1 MIMNG
6 KLAAIRE
13 CDCEEDLNYF
23 FKVFDWD
30 KKYEHM
36 ARALKEAMGGTFF
49 DLPKEPEK
57 QYETLKSIFLN
68 GSWRIPYKIQHLKN
82 TINEVF

>member
-23 FKVFDWD
+23 FKVFGWD
-30 KKYEHM
+30 RKEHM
-36 ARALKEAMGGTFF
+36 AQALKEAMGGTFF
-49 DLPKEPEK
+49 DLPKEAEK
-57 QYETLKSIFLN
+57 RYEVLKLIFLD
-68 GSWRIPYKIQHLKN
+68 GSWRTPYKIQQLKK

>member
-23 FKVFDWD
+23 FKVFGWD
-30 KKYEHM
+30 KKYEYM
-36 ARALKEAMGGTFF
+36 AQALKEAMGGTFF
-49 DLPKEPEK
+49 DLPNL
-57 QYETLKSIFLN
+57 YF
-68 GSWRIPYKIQHLKN
+68 
-82 TINEVF
+82 

>member
-1 MIMNG
+1 MCLRRRF
-6 KLAAIRE
+6 KL
-13 CDCEEDLNYF
+13 F

-30 KKYEHM
+30 KKYERM
-36 ARALKEAMGGTFF
+36 AQALKEAMGGTFF
-49 DLPKEPEK
+49 DLPKEPEA

-68 GSWRIPYKIQHLKN
+68 GSWRTPYKIQQLKN